1 MRNSGESARE
11 LGWPEEGAEPM
22 GFPLRPP
29 SFERLYSLYFAFTWR
44 VLGHLGVPSQGLD
57 DAVQEVWL
65 IVHRRLPSFE
75 GRSAL
80 KTWLFGIALNVARNQ
95 RRADERHARNL
106 ALTELTESLSDPET
120 IQAGREA
127 WERVQRFLDTL
138 DEQRRAIFV
147 CNLVEHLSAPETA
160 EATGVD
166 VNTVYKRVR
175 SLRHSFK
182 AWLGRELADREKEA
196 P

>member
-1 MRNSGESARE
+1 MRDGAESARE
-11 LGWPEEGAEPM
+11 LERAEEGSSSVSAID
-22 GFPLRPP
+22 PP
-29 SFERLYSLYFAFTWR
+29 PFERLYGLYFGFTWR
-44 VLGHLGVPSQGLD
+44 VLGHLGVPAPALD

-65 IVHRRLPSFE
+65 VVHQRLPSFE

-80 KTWLFGIALNVARNQ
+80 KTWLFGVALNVARNQ
-95 RRADERHARNL
+95 RRGDERRARNL
-106 ALTELTESLSDPET
+106 PEHPLADPPPDPEM
-120 IQAGREA
+120 IQSAHEA

-147 CNLVEHLSAPETA
+147 CNLLEHLSATETA

-166 VNTVYKRVR
+166 VTTVYKRVR

-182 AWLGRELADREKEA
+182 QWLERELADEESQA